1 MNNQISIF
9 LRNCWNNQQQKALS
23 NFITEP
29 FVTWHTLLN
38 HSARFYIK
46 PE

>member
-9 LRNCWNNQQQKALS
+9 LRNRWNNQQQKALS
-23 NFITEP
+23 NFITER
-29 FVTWHTLLN
+29 FVTWHILFKA

-46 PE
+46 P